1 MTFKDWFLLIHP
13 ALAVI
18 FVFPAI
24 GIVANMAWQT
34 RQRRLELADKTR
46 SKIPATVG
54 KEHVEIGR
62 WLTGGVVGVSLVALA
77 YSIVFKSFI
86 EKQLWQTSP
95 NTVIFILLMFAATI
109 ASLVFLYRA
118 KQKHWRAIFAALTS
132 MGLIVLGC
140 QDGVFRRTNEWFI
153 SHYYYGIAASILM
166 VISLAIVQEI
176 YKDKS
181 QTWRNVHIFLNCFAL
196 LLFMGQGLT
205 GVRDIFEIGLYK
217 SPPGFLCF
225 FF

>member
-1 MTFKDWFLLIHP
+1 MTLKDWFLLIHP

-34 RQRRLELADKTR
+34 RQRRLQLANKIK

-62 WLTGGVVGVSLVALA
+62 WLTGGVVGISLVALA

-86 EKQLWQTSP
+86 KEKLFQNQPFT
-95 NTVIFILLMFAATI
+95 TVFIVLMFAATI

-118 KQKHWRAIFAALTS
+118 KQKNWRAIFATLTS
-132 MGLIVLGC
+132 IGLIVLGS
-140 QDGVFRRTNEWFI
+140 QDGVFRRTNEWYV
-153 SHYYYGIAASILM
+153 SHYYYGIIASILM

-181 QTWRNVHIFLNCFAL
+181 LRWRNIHIILNCLAL
-196 LLFMGQGLT
+196 LLFIGQGLT
-205 GVRDIFEIGLYK
+205 GVRDIFEIGLYTP
-217 SPPGFLCF
+217 PPGFIIF
-225 FF
+225 S

>member
-1 MTFKDWFLLIHP
+1 MTFKDWLLLIHP

-18 FVFPAI
+18 LLFPAI
-24 GIVANMAWQT
+24 GIVANMAWKT
-34 RQRRLELADKTR
+34 RQRRLQLANKTNTR
-46 SKIPATVG
+46 IPATVG

-62 WLTGGVVGVSLVALA
+62 WLTGGVVGVSLVALV

-86 EKQLWQTSP
+86 PNRLWQKSP
-95 NTVIFILLMFAATI
+95 DTFIFIVLIFVATI
-109 ASLVFLYRA
+109 ASLVFLDRA
-118 KQKHWRAIFAALTS
+118 KQKNWRAIFAALTS

-140 QDGVFRRTNEWFI
+140 QEGVFRRTNEWYV

-176 YKDKS
+176 YRDRS
-181 QTWRNVHIFLNCFAL
+181 NTWRNIHIILNCFAL

-205 GVRDIFEIGLYK
+205 GVRDIFEIGLYML
-217 SPPGFLCF
+217 PPGFLLP
-225 FF
+225 

>member
-24 GIVANMAWQT
+24 GIVANLAWQT
-34 RQRRLELADKTR
+34 RQRRLQLANKVK

-86 EKQLWQTSP
+86 EKQLLQNKPFTF
-95 NTVIFILLMFAATI
+95 VFIVLMFAATI
-109 ASLVFLYRA
+109 ASLILLYRA
-118 KQKHWRAIFAALTS
+118 KQKHWRAIFATLTS
-132 MGLIVLGC
+132 IGLIVLGS
-140 QDGVFRRTNEWFI
+140 QEGVFRRTNEWYI
-153 SHYYYGIAASILM
+153 SHYYYGILASILM
-166 VISLAIVQEI
+166 IVSLAIVQEI

-181 QTWRNVHIFLNCFAL
+181 LKWRNIHIILNCLAL
-196 LLFMGQGLT
+196 LLFVGQGLT

-217 SPPGFLCF
+217 SPPGFIF
-225 FF
+225 FT